1 MQLILPEPQTA
12 MDKRTKFLKIYANLP
27 LNLRNEIILVLE
39 AEPITWNVAYLE
51 IMEETT
57 RSKTILEKLLKLQI
71 I

>member
-12 MDKRTKFLKIYANLP
+12 MDKRTQFLKIYANLP

-51 IMEETT
+51 VMEETA
-57 RSKTILEKLLKLQI
+57 RSKTILEKLSKLQI